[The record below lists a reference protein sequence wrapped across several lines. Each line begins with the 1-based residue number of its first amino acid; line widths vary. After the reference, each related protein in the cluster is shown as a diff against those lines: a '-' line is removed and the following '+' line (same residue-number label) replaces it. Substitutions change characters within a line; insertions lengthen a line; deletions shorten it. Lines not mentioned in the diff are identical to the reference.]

1 MYLLLSGEGP
11 SDMGVC
17 NPASTSCTGNAFVAG
32 PMAVMVDQLVES
44 LQDYEMSHIGTER
57 VEYLSEKYL
66 SDNKAAPQ
74 RRGMFLRGKKKP
86 VETKYYFENAR
97 ALAIAAKAKSEEV
110 EDTVIA
116 VLFRDSDGTA
126 SASRGDWQNKRN
138 SMIAGFEAEDFNF
151 GVAMVPKP
159 KSEAWLLC
167 GLKPNPYQHCEQ
179 LESETGNDNAANSL
193 KQQLNTLLNGNTSAH
208 DLTALVSQ
216 RTVDVMRL
224 DMPSFSAFKIDL
236 ERAFDLYMERL

>member
-11 SDMGVC
+11 SDIGVC
-17 NPASTSCTGNAFVAG
+17 NPATTHCSGNNFIAG

-44 LQDYEMSHIGTER
+44 LQNFEMSHIDTER

-66 SDNKAAPQ
+66 SDNKAEPQ
-74 RRGMFLRGKKKP
+74 RKGMSLRGKKRP

-97 ALAIAAKAKSEEV
+97 ALAIAAKAKSVEI

-179 LESETGNDNAANSL
+179 LESDSGNDNAPNSL
-193 KQQLNTLLNGNTSAH
+193 KQQLGVQLNGNTSAH
-208 DLTALVSQ
+208 DLTELVSQ

-224 DMPSFSAFKIDL
+224 DMPSFLAFKTDL
-236 ERAFDLYMERL
+236 ERAFNRSMER